1 MRTSPFKTTSGR
13 LGVRALVLFAL
24 LVFAFLRWQPANPP
38 AHQDGGQPDERPRVE
53 APRADVPSKSHP
65 TPSED
70 PFPQPERPARA
81 ERPKVEFHDLTIRD
95 EQGKAAYRGTV
106 DLTETLDRIDAGR
119 RLRFA
124 NDGSV
129 FQNREGRL
137 PRKPAGHYR
146 EFVHPT
152 PGLGGPG
159 PQRVV
164 VGADG
169 EIYYTA
175 DHYKTFQKVEG
186 REASPPRP

>member
-1 MRTSPFKTTSGR
+1 MNTSPFKTTSGR
-13 LGVRALVLFAL
+13 LGVRALVLFVL
-24 LVFAFLRWQPANPP
+24 LVFAFLKWQPADPP
-38 AHQDGGQPDERPRVE
+38 PHEAGREPGGRPTVEVDVPQPE
-53 APRADVPSKSHP
+53 VPSKS
-65 TPSED
+65 
-70 PFPQPERPARA
+70 RPAPTA
-81 ERPKVEFHDLTIRD
+81 RPKVEFRDLTIRD
-95 EQGKAAYRGTV
+95 EQGKVAYRGTI

-152 PGLGGPG
+152 LGLGGPG

-164 VGADG
+164 VGADD
-169 EIYYTA
+169 EIYYTS

-186 REASPPRP
+186 REASPPGP